1 MGIHNAIKIN
11 VLEEKA
17 DEQPLYCENEEKEP
31 KDDEEQF
38 LCNGMLQ
45 FASSNRYPTEMT
57 V

>member
-1 MGIHNAIKIN
+1 MGIHNAIKID

-17 DEQPLYCENEEKEP
+17 DEQPLYCKNEEKEP

-45 FASSNRYPTEMT
+45 FASSNRYPTEIT